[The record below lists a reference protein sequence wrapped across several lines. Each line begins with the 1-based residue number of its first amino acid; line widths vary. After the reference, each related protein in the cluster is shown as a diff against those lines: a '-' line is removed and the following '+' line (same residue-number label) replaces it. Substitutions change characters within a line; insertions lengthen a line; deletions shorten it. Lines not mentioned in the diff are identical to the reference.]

1 MKYRRLLL
9 ALSALILMM
18 AMAPDVSLA
27 ISHEDLDRIWINNGA
42 VEGIQEFRF
51 GYVDWVGASVSVEG
65 SAPIKGVS
73 PAARILAGRAAVT
86 DARRNLLLLLYEM
99 RYGLPEKL
107 ESIDI
112 SGKIVE
118 PHIDS
123 ERIRDGNLEISL
135 TLPLERLL
143 DECVIF
149 SASVR

>member
-1 MKYRRLLL
+1 MKLPRLHLVLSVL
-9 ALSALILMM
+9 ALMVTVTPA
-18 AMAPDVSLA
+18 AFG
-27 ISHEDLDRIWINNGA
+27 ISQKDLDRIWMNNGA

-65 SAPIKGVS
+65 SAPINGVS
-73 PAARILAGRAAVT
+73 PSARILAGRAAVT

-99 RYGLPEKL
+99 RYGFPERL

-112 SGKIVE
+112 SGKVVE

-123 ERIRDGNLEISL
+123 ERIHEGNLEISL